1 MPPAPFHAPA
11 PEMSED
17 DLQHARRCSAIVRSA
32 VDFAVIATD
41 LQGQV
46 TDWNPGAENI
56 LQWSQDEMRGH
67 TANRIFTPEDRAIGR
82 METEMRCA
90 LRDGRASDE
99 RWHLRKDTSRFWA
112 SGELMPLR
120 AEDGTHIGF
129 VKILR
134 DFTAQ
139 RVAAE
144 QQRLESEFMRGVLAS
159 SGDCIKVLDLD
170 ARLVYMSEGGQAVME
185 IDDFAQVRG
194 CPWPDFWEDEGNVSA
209 VAAIAAAR
217 AGRAGH
223 FQNFANT
230 YKGQR
235 RFWDVQVTPI
245 LGRDGLPERLLAVSR
260 DITSTKESE
269 RRLALSQERLDL
281 ALGASDMVG
290 IWDWDLTSGLLYA
303 DARFA
308 RFYGVDPARGESG
321 APIDAYF
328 RAVHPDDAARLHAE
342 FHALFDSGGDYAS
355 DYRVVQPDGAVRW
368 VSARGKLVRDAEGK
382 ALRFPGASVDITAR
396 KQAETTVR
404 EANELLETRIAE
416 ALALRANAEEALR
429 QSQKMEAVGQLT
441 GGLAHDFNN
450 LLASISGSFD
460 LLRRRLA
467 QGQHTDLDR
476 YIDIGRGATERAAAL
491 THRLLAFSRRQTLDP
506 KPTSANRLVQGMEEL
521 IRRTV
526 GPEIHTALSLGDS
539 LWPTLVDPHQLENA
553 LLNLCINARDA
564 MPFGGHL
571 LVKTA
576 NRTLTDAFAAEAGM
590 VAGDYVVL
598 DVTDSGSGM
607 SAEIVQRVFEPF
619 FTTKPL
625 GMGTGL
631 GLSMVYGFAKQSGG
645 EVRIASEPGLGT
657 SVCIYLPRHA
667 VDEAPQGARL
677 PLAPPRGAQGETV
690 LVVDDERAVRTLI
703 LDILQDQGYT
713 VLAASDGYGAMSI
726 LRSDVRVDL
735 LVTDVGL
742 PGGMNGRQI
751 ADAARV
757 DRPGLPVLFVTGYA
771 EGAMAGEMPAGMH
784 LLAKPFSMDLLSAR
798 VRELIPL

>member
-1 MPPAPFHAPA
+1 MFPAPTPT
-11 PEMSED
+11 PSDD
-17 DLQHARRCSAIVRSA
+17 DLLHARRCSAIVRSA

-41 LQGQV
+41 VRGVV
-46 TDWNPGAENI
+46 TDWNPGAEKI
-56 LQWSQDEMRGH
+56 LGWSQDEMRGR
-67 TANRIFTPEDRAIGR
+67 TADCIFTPEDRAVDR
-82 METEMRCA
+82 VDTEMRCA
-90 LRDGRASDE
+90 LQDGRASDE
-99 RWHLRKDTSRFWA
+99 RWHLRKDASRFWA

-129 VKILR
+129 LKILR

-139 RVAAE
+139 REAAE

-159 SGDCIKVLDLD
+159 SGDCIEVLDLD
-170 ARLVYMSEGGQAVME
+170 AKRVYMSEGGQSVME
-185 IDDFAQVRG
+185 VDDFAVVRG
-194 CPWPDFWEDEGNVSA
+194 CPWPDFWEDDGNVSA

-230 YKGQR
+230 FKGRR

-260 DITSTKESE
+260 DITGTKEAE

-290 IWDWDLTSGLLYA
+290 IWDWDLASGLLYA

-308 RFYGVDPARGESG
+308 RFYGVEPERGESG
-321 APIDAYF
+321 APIEEYL
-328 RAVHPDDAARLHAE
+328 RAVHPDDLARIREE
-342 FHALFDSGGDYAS
+342 FRALFGTGGDYAS
-355 DYRVVQPDGAVRW
+355 DYRVLQPDGTVRW

-382 ALRFPGASVDITAR
+382 PLRFPGASVEITAR

-416 ALALRANAEEALR
+416 ALALRATAEDALR

-467 QGQHTDLDR
+467 QARYGDLDR
-476 YIDIGRGATERAAAL
+476 YIDIGRAATERAAAL

-526 GPEIHTALSLGDS
+526 GPEIRTALELEEG
-539 LWPTLVDPHQLENA
+539 LWPTLVDPHQQENA

-576 NRTLTDAFAAEAGM
+576 NRTLTAAFAAEAGM
-590 VAGDYVVL
+590 GAGDYVAL

-607 SAEIVQRVFEPF
+607 SAEVVQRVFEPF

-667 VDEAPQGARL
+667 IDEAPQGAR
-677 PLAPPRGAQGETV
+677 AVQAAPRGAQGETV
-690 LVVDDERAVRTLI
+690 LVVDDESAVRMLI
-703 LDILQDQGYT
+703 LDVLQDQGYT
-713 VLAASDGYGAMSI
+713 VLAAADGDGAMSI
-726 LRSDVRVDL
+726 LRSEVPVDL

-771 EGAMAGEMPAGMH
+771 EGAMSGEMPAGMH

-798 VRELIPL
+798 VRALIPL

>member
-1 MPPAPFHAPA
+1 M
-11 PEMSED
+11 
-17 DLQHARRCSAIVRSA
+17 VRSA

-41 LQGQV
+41 VQGIV
-46 TDWNPGAENI
+46 TDWNPGAEHV
-56 LQWSQDEMRGH
+56 LHWTRAEMLGH
-67 TANRIFTPEDRAIGR
+67 TADRIFLPEDRAVDR
-82 METEMRCA
+82 MGTEMRCA

-99 RWHLRKDTSRFWA
+99 RWHMRQDGSRFWA

-120 AEDGTHIGF
+120 AEDGTHIGY

-139 RVAAE
+139 REAAD

-170 ARLVYMSEGGQAVME
+170 GRLVYMSEGGQSVME
-185 IDDFAQVRG
+185 VDDFAAVRG
-194 CPWPDFWEDEGNVSA
+194 CPWPDFWEDEGNLSA

-230 YKGQR
+230 LKGRR

-260 DITSTKESE
+260 DITSTKEAE

-290 IWDWDLTSGLLYA
+290 IWDWDLASNLLYA

-308 RFYGVDPARGESG
+308 RFYGVDPERGESG
-321 APIDAYF
+321 APIEEYL
-328 RAVHPDDAARLHAE
+328 RAVHPDDLARIRDE
-342 FHALFDSGGDYAS
+342 FRALFGNGGDYAS

-368 VSARGKLVRDAEGK
+368 VSARGRLVRDAEGRP
-382 ALRFPGASVDITAR
+382 LRFPGASVEITAR
-396 KQAETTVR
+396 KRAETTVR

-416 ALALRANAEEALR
+416 ALALRATAEDALR

-467 QGQHTDLDR
+467 QGRHADLDR

-526 GPEIHTALSLGDS
+526 GPEIRTTLALEDG
-539 LWPTLVDPHQLENA
+539 LWSTLVDPHQLENA

-571 LVKTA
+571 LVKTC
-576 NRTLTDAFAAEAGM
+576 NRTLTDAVATESGM
-590 VAGDYVVL
+590 VAGDYVAL

-607 SAEIVQRVFEPF
+607 SPEVVQRVFEPF

-667 VDEAPQGARL
+667 MDETPQAARL
-677 PLAPPRGAQGETV
+677 PLATPRGAQGETV
-690 LVVDDERAVRTLI
+690 LVVDDESAVRMLI
-703 LDILQDQGYT
+703 LDALQDQGYT
-713 VLAASDGYGAMSI
+713 VLAAADGDGAMSI

-771 EGAMAGEMPAGMH
+771 EGAMSGEMPSGMH

>member
-1 MPPAPFHAPA
+1 MPAHHSSEPGAFPADVLHA
-11 PEMSED
+11 
-17 DLQHARRCSAIVRSA
+17 QRCSAIVRSA
-32 VDFAVIATD
+32 VDFAILATD
-41 LQGQV
+41 VRGRV

-56 LQWSQDEMRGH
+56 LQWSQAEMVGR
-67 TANRIFTPEDRAIGR
+67 TADCIFTPEDRAMNR
-82 METEMRCA
+82 VETEMRCA
-90 LRDGRASDE
+90 LTEGRASDE
-99 RWHLRKDTSRFWA
+99 RWHLRRDGARFWA
-112 SGELMPLR
+112 SGEMMPLR
-120 AEDGTHIGF
+120 AEDGSHIGF

-139 RVAAE
+139 REAAE
-144 QQRLESEFMRGVLAS
+144 AQRLESEFMRGVLAS

-170 ARLVYMSEGGQAVME
+170 AKLVYMSEGGQTVME
-185 IDDFAQVRG
+185 IDDFAAVRG

-230 YKGQR
+230 FKGRR

-260 DITSTKESE
+260 DITSTKEAE

-281 ALGASDMVG
+281 ALGVSDMVG
-290 IWDWDLTSGLLYA
+290 IWDWDLASNLLYA

-308 RFYGVDPARGESG
+308 RFYGVDPERGESG
-321 APIDAYF
+321 APIEEYL
-328 RAVHPDDAARLHAE
+328 RAVHPDDLARLHAE
-342 FHALFDSGGDYAS
+342 FRALFDSGGEYAS
-355 DYRVVQPDGAVRW
+355 DYRVVQPDGTVRW
-368 VSARGKLVRDAEGK
+368 VSARGKLVCDAQGR
-382 ALRFPGASVDITAR
+382 ALRFPGASVEITAR
-396 KQAETTVR
+396 KHAETTVR

-416 ALALRANAEEALR
+416 ALALRATAEDALR

-467 QGQHTDLDR
+467 QQRYTDLDR

-526 GPEIHTALSLGDS
+526 GPEIRTTLELHEG

-564 MPFGGHL
+564 MPLGGQL

-576 NRTLTDAFAAEAGM
+576 NHPMAAHAAAEAGM
-590 VAGDYVVL
+590 AAGDYVALQV
-598 DVTDSGSGM
+598 VDSGSGM
-607 SAEIVQRVFEPF
+607 SAEVARRVFEPF

-667 VDEAPQGARL
+667 VDEAPQGARV
-677 PLAPPRGAQGETV
+677 PLAAPRGAQGETV
-690 LVVDDERAVRTLI
+690 LVVDDERAVRLLI
-703 LDILQDQGYT
+703 IDILQDQGYT
-713 VLAASDGYGAMSI
+713 VLAAADGEAAMSI
-726 LRSDVRVDL
+726 LCSDARVDL

-771 EGAMAGEMPAGMH
+771 EGAMSGEMPVGMH

>member
-1 MPPAPFHAPA
+1 MSAHHSSADLLHA
-11 PEMSED
+11 
-17 DLQHARRCSAIVRSA
+17 LRCSAIVRSA
-32 VDFAVIATD
+32 VDFAIIATD
-41 LQGQV
+41 VHGLV
-46 TDWNPGAENI
+46 TDWNPGAESI
-56 LQWSQDEMRGH
+56 LQWSADEMLGS
-67 TANRIFTPEDRAIGR
+67 TADRFFTPEDRAVDR
-82 METEMRCA
+82 AATEMLCA

-99 RWHLRKDTSRFWA
+99 RWHLRRDGSRFWA
-112 SGELMPLR
+112 SGEMMPIR

-139 RVAAE
+139 REAAE
-144 QQRLESEFMRGVLAS
+144 AQRLESEFMRGVLAS

-170 ARLVYMSEGGQAVME
+170 ARLIYMSEGGQSVME
-185 IDDFAQVRG
+185 IDDFGAVRG

-209 VAAIAAAR
+209 LAAIAAAR

-230 YKGQR
+230 YKGSR

-260 DITSTKESE
+260 DITGTKDAE
-269 RRLALSQERLDL
+269 RRLANSQERLDL

-290 IWDWDLTSGLLYA
+290 IWDWDLASGLLYA

-321 APIDAYF
+321 APIEEYL
-328 RAVHPDDAARLHAE
+328 RAVHPQDLARVHAE
-342 FHALFDSGGDYAS
+342 FRTLFDSGGDYAS

-368 VSARGKLVRDAEGK
+368 VSARGKLVRDAQGQVQ
-382 ALRFPGASVDITAR
+382 RFTGASVEITAR

-416 ALALRANAEEALR
+416 ALALRATAEDALR

-467 QGQHTDLDR
+467 QARYADLDR

-526 GPEIHTALSLGDS
+526 GPEIRTVLELEDG

-571 LVKTA
+571 LLKTA
-576 NRTLTDAFAAEAGM
+576 NRVLTDAAAADAGM
-590 VAGDYVVL
+590 AAGDYVAL
-598 DVTDSGSGM
+598 EVTDSGSGM
-607 SAEIVQRVFEPF
+607 SAEVVRRVFEPF

-657 SVCIYLPRHA
+657 SVCVHLPRHA
-667 VDEAPQGARL
+667 TDELPQAVRDTS
-677 PLAPPRGAQGETV
+677 AAPRGAQGETV
-690 LVVDDERAVRTLI
+690 LVVDDERAVRMLI
-703 LDILQDQGYT
+703 LDILQDQGYS
-713 VLAASDGYGAMSI
+713 VLAAADGDGAMAI

-771 EGAMAGEMPAGMH
+771 EGAMAGEMPPGMH